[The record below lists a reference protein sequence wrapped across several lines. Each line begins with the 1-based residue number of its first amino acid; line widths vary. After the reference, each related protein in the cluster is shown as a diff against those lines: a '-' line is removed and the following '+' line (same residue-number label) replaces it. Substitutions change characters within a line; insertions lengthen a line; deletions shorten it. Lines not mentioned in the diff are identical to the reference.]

1 MTRIAVGA
9 FLHETNTFAP
19 TKATYDD
26 FVHGGGWPSMAHGA
40 DVLKVMRKINVGLA
54 GFVEA
59 AEANGWEL
67 VPTISAAAVPS
78 AHVTNDA
85 FERVMKEMVDGI
97 AAAGPIDAVYLDL
110 HGAMVTEHYD
120 DGEGE
125 TLARVRKVIGK
136 DLPLVVS
143 LDLHANV
150 SPEMMAHADALIA
163 YRTYP
168 HVDMADTGR
177 ACARHLALMLKTK
190 ARFAKAFRQLPFLIP
205 ISWQCTNDQPT
216 KGIYEKLAAL
226 ESDAVPTLSFAPG
239 FPAADFRDCGPS
251 VFAYGRTQADADAA
265 ADKLVALVESHED
278 DFDGRI
284 YSPDDG
290 VRLAMELAKS
300 ASKPIVIAD
309 TQDNPG
315 AGGDSDTTGMLRALV
330 RNKAS
335 GAIGVIYDPESASA
349 AHAAGVGATVT
360 LDLGGK
366 SGIPGDAPYKETF
379 VVEKLSDGKFV
390 ASGPYYGGRDM
401 DMGLSACL
409 RIGDVR
415 VVVGSYKAQLADQ
428 SMYRYVGIEPTEQKI
443 LVNKSSVHFRA
454 DFEPIAEKLLI
465 CAAPGAMPADTAT
478 LPWTRLRP
486 GIRIKPNGPAFT
498 APPNL
503 AQHLQSRDNRHA
515 HHRTHRRLCR
525 RTHRHQARSACPS
538 RDRLRGSAH
547 LRHRRGE
554 AEGMGHRG
562 ASRPRRHRRDRRA
575 QGQGQRR
582 QAHRPA
588 RRHGRA
594 ADGGEHQPEMA
605 LDHSRPLP
613 RLRP

>member
-1 MTRIAVGA
+1 MTRIAVGG

-19 TKATYDD
+19 TKATYAD
-26 FVHGGGWPSMAHGA
+26 FVHGGGWPAMAHGP

-67 VPTISAAAVPS
+67 VPTISAAASPS
-78 AHVTNDA
+78 AHVTTDA

-97 AAAGPIDAVYLDL
+97 ANAGPIDAVYLDL
-110 HGAMVTEHYD
+110 HGAMVTEQHD

-125 TLARVRKVIGK
+125 ILARVRKVVGP
-136 DLPLVVS
+136 DLPLVAS

-150 SPEMMAHADALIA
+150 SPEMIAHADALIA

-168 HVDMADTGR
+168 HIDMADTGR
-177 ACARHLALMLKTK
+177 ACARHLALLLKTGQ
-190 ARFAKAFRQLPFLIP
+190 RLAKAFRQLPFLIP
-205 ISWQCTNDQPT
+205 ISWQCTTDQPT
-216 KGIYEKLAAL
+216 RSIYEKLAAL
-226 ESDAVPTLSFAPG
+226 QSDAVPTVSFAPG
-239 FPAADFRDCGPS
+239 FPAADFPHCGPS

-265 ADKLVALVESHED
+265 ADKIVALIEGHED

-290 VRLAMELAKS
+290 VRLAIELAKT
-300 ASKPIVIAD
+300 AEKPIIIAD

-330 RNKAS
+330 RNNAS
-335 GAIGVIYDPESASA
+335 RAATGVIYDPESAKA

-360 LDLGGK
+360 LALGGK

-390 ASGPYYGGRDM
+390 APGPYYGGRDM
-401 DMGLSACL
+401 DMGPSACL

-428 SMYRYVGIEPTEQKI
+428 AMYRYVGIEPTEQKI

-465 CAAPGAMPADTAT
+465 CAAPGAMPADTAA

-486 GIRIKPNGPAFT
+486 GIRLKPNGPAF
-498 APPNL
+498 APF
-503 AQHLQSRDNRHA
+503 A
-515 HHRTHRRLCR
+515 
-525 RTHRHQARSACPS
+525 PS
-538 RDRLRGSAH
+538 RPKSSVTG
-547 LRHRRGE
+547 
-554 AEGMGHRG
+554 
-562 ASRPRRHRRDRRA
+562 
-575 QGQGQRR
+575 
-582 QAHRPA
+582 
-588 RRHGRA
+588 
-594 ADGGEHQPEMA
+594 
-605 LDHSRPLP
+605 
-613 RLRP
+613 

>member
-1 MTRIAVGA
+1 MTRIAVGG

-26 FVHGGGWPSMAHGA
+26 FVHGGGWPSMTRGA

-67 VPTISAAAVPS
+67 VPTLFAAASPS
-78 AHVTNDA
+78 AHVSRDA
-85 FERVMKEMVDGI
+85 YERIVTEMVDGI
-97 AAAGPIDAVYLDL
+97 IAAGPIDAVYLDL
-110 HGAMVTEHYD
+110 HGAMVTEHFD

-125 TLARVRKVIGK
+125 TLARLRKAIGR

-150 SPEMMAHADALIA
+150 SPRMIEHADALIA

-190 ARFAKAFRQLPFLIP
+190 QRFAKAFRQLPFLIP

-216 KGIYEKLAAL
+216 QGIYQKLAAL

-265 ADKLVALVESHED
+265 ADKVVALVESHED
-278 DFDGRI
+278 DFDGHI
-284 YSPDDG
+284 YSPDEG
-290 VRLAMELAKS
+290 VQLAMELAKS
-300 ASKPIVIAD
+300 ASKPIIIAD

-330 RNKAS
+330 RNRAS
-335 GAIGVIYDPESASA
+335 AATGVIYDPQSAQA
-349 AHAAGVGATVT
+349 AHAAGIGASVT
-360 LDLGGK
+360 LELGGK

-379 VVEKLSDGKFV
+379 VVEQLSDGKFV
-390 ASGPYYGGRDM
+390 APGPYFGGRDM
-401 DMGLSACL
+401 DMGPSACL
-409 RIGDVR
+409 RVGDVR

-428 SMYRYVGIEPTEQKI
+428 SMYRYVGIEPTAQKI

-454 DFEPIAEKLLI
+454 DFEPIAERLLI

-478 LPWTRLRP
+478 LPWKHLRP
-486 GIRIKPNGPAFT
+486 GIRIKPNGPTFT
-498 APPNL
+498 PT
-503 AQHLQSRDNRHA
+503 S
-515 HHRTHRRLCR
+515 
-525 RTHRHQARSACPS
+525 PS
-538 RDRLRGSAH
+538 RSNG
-547 LRHRRGE
+547 
-554 AEGMGHRG
+554 
-562 ASRPRRHRRDRRA
+562 
-575 QGQGQRR
+575 
-582 QAHRPA
+582 
-588 RRHGRA
+588 
-594 ADGGEHQPEMA
+594 
-605 LDHSRPLP
+605 
-613 RLRP
+613 

>member
-59 AEANGWEL
+59 AEAKGWEL
-67 VPTISAAAVPS
+67 VPTISAAASPS
-78 AHVTNDA
+78 AHVTRDA

-97 AAAGPIDAVYLDL
+97 AVAGPIDAVYLAL

-150 SPEMMAHADALIA
+150 SPEMMEHADALIA

-177 ACARHLALMLKTK
+177 ACAKHLALLLKAK
-190 ARFAKAFRQLPFLIP
+190 QRFAKAFRQLPFLIP

-265 ADKLVALVESHED
+265 ADRVVALVESHED

-290 VRLAMELAKS
+290 VRLAMELAKT
-300 ASKPIVIAD
+300 ARKPIIIAD

-335 GAIGVIYDPESASA
+335 AATGVIYDPQSARA

-366 SGIPGDAPYKETF
+366 SGISGDAPYKESF
-379 VVEKLSDGKFV
+379 IVEKLSDGKFV

-401 DMGLSACL
+401 DMGPSACL
-409 RIGDVR
+409 RIGDIR

-498 APPNL
+498 
-503 AQHLQSRDNRHA
+503 
-515 HHRTHRRLCR
+515 
-525 RTHRHQARSACPS
+525 PS
-538 RDRLRGSAH
+538 T
-547 LRHRRGE
+547 
-554 AEGMGHRG
+554 
-562 ASRPRRHRRDRRA
+562 
-575 QGQGQRR
+575 
-582 QAHRPA
+582 
-588 RRHGRA
+588 
-594 ADGGEHQPEMA
+594 
-605 LDHSRPLP
+605 HSRPTSP
-613 RLRP
+613 VTE